1 MVKRI
6 KKFKTEDLI
15 KSKIKEL
22 LLTKGIHISRS
33 INSNESRLI
42 LDSINRNRILN
53 VMDIGANTGQFAIKL
68 LHGGFKGNLHSYEP
82 DPNVFNKLN
91 KHSEKISAWKTFNEA
106 ILDPGRNGNLEMLKI
121 SSNTGL
127 SSSFLEPT
135 QNLYDIYS
143 HVKFNEKVE
152 VRITD
157 LNSALTR
164 FPEGNTLIKADTQGS
179 EKEIFMSINL
189 KKHQNIKAIALE
201 ISHIQIYQGEWKI
214 EDCLDYFAVNGFV
227 LTAISM
233 EDYRP
238 EIGAIQSNLIFENRN
253 TNE

>member
-1 MVKRI
+1 MIKKI
-6 KKFKTEDLI
+6 KKFKTEDLV
-15 KSKIKEL
+15 KSKVKEL
-22 LLTKGIHISRS
+22 LLTKGIHIGRS
-33 INSNESRLI
+33 INTNESRLI

-68 LHGGFKGNLHSYEP
+68 LHGGFNGNLHSYEP
-82 DPNVFNKLN
+82 DPTVFDKLN
-91 KHSEKISAWKTFNEA
+91 KHTENFNLWKTFNEA
-106 ILDPGRNGNLEMLKI
+106 ILGPERNGDSEVLKI

-143 HVKFNEKVE
+143 HVKFNENVE
-152 VRITD
+152 VRIID

-164 FPEGNTLIKADTQGS
+164 FPEGNILIKADVQGS

-189 KKHQNIKAIALE
+189 KKHRNIKAIALE
-201 ISHIQIYQGEWKI
+201 ISHIQIYHGEWKI
-214 EDCLDYFAVNGFV
+214 EDCLNYFAVNGFV

-233 EDYRP
+233 EDYRS

-253 TNE
+253 ENE